1 MIEND
6 TSKSLI
12 LYHKNNNQENE
23 IIFPEGVNPYG
34 MTAFLVRSLEKIKQN
49 TGSEV
54 LKKLIDTYIGEY
66 ILHIKDFH
74 HGNIINETAE
84 VSVKDPSFIF
94 YAKTA
99 YNKVVKEEECL
110 NKLLDILER
119 NNVEK
124 M

>member
-6 TSKSLI
+6 ASKSLA
-12 LYHKNNNQENE
+12 LYHKNNNPENE
-23 IIFPEGVNPYG
+23 ITFPERTNSYG
-34 MTAFLVRSLEKIKQN
+34 MTAFLMRSLEKIKRN
-49 TGSEV
+49 TRSEV

-66 ILHIKDFH
+66 LFHIKDFH
-74 HGNIINETAE
+74 HGNIIHETIE
-84 VSVKDPSFIF
+84 VSVKDPSFTF

-110 NKLLDILER
+110 KRLLDILER
-119 NNVEK
+119 NNFEK